1 MARGHEI
8 LEEEIMQ
15 YYCAQCGRLFNTV
28 RVRKY
33 CDECRELAKRICNNM
48 YSMGYCRNRR
58 DKEREMSIYATND
71 CISGLM
77 DQLSE
82 LTKKRD
88 ALKAEIERLR
98 ADAALGRAVRD
109 IPIRTQINRGVEKW
123 WIWRHGMKSLGVHDT
138 VEAAM
143 RAAGLMQEK
152 ARIKQGDQE

>member
-1 MARGHEI
+1 
-8 LEEEIMQ
+8 MQ

-58 DKEREMSIYATND
+58 DKEREMSIYATNE

-98 ADAALGRAVRD
+98 ADAALGRAVRCFTEGMALFRQNPEWAFRQGYSGD
-109 IPIRTQINRGVEKW
+109 IVRSETP
-123 WIWRHGMKSLGVHDT
+123 
-138 VEAAM
+138 EAAL
-143 RAAGLMQEK
+143 RAAGLMKGEE
-152 ARIKQGDQE
+152 R

>member
-1 MARGHEI
+1 
-8 LEEEIMQ
+8 
-15 YYCAQCGRLFNTV
+15 
-28 RVRKY
+28 
-33 CDECRELAKRICNNM
+33 
-48 YSMGYCRNRR
+48 MGYCRNRR

>member
-1 MARGHEI
+1 
-8 LEEEIMQ
+8 MQ

-58 DKEREMSIYATND
+58 DKEREMSIYATNE

-98 ADAALGRAVRD
+98 ADAALGRAVRKMPD
-109 IPIRTQINRGVEKW
+109 MAKLWHAEVRWYLHPGDAPCLP
-123 WIWRHGMKSLGVHDT
+123 LGT
-138 VEAAM
+138 GNTPEAALA
-143 RAAGLMQEK
+143 AAGLMEEE
-152 ARIKQGDQE
+152 GEVT

>member
-1 MARGHEI
+1 
-8 LEEEIMQ
+8 MQ

-58 DKEREMSIYATND
+58 DKEREMSIYATNE

-98 ADAALGRAVRD
+98 ADAALGRAGPGCAVLY
-109 IPIRTQINRGVEKW
+109 RGD
-123 WIWRHGMKSLGVHDT
+123 GV
-138 VEAAM
+138 V
-143 RAAGLMQEK
+143 
-152 ARIKQGDQE
+152 